1 MSKELVQKPVP
12 KTVYLKDYEPPDFLV
27 DDVELRFEL
36 DETSTRVT
44 SRLQIRR
51 NDRAG
56 KPSSGLVLD
65 GHGLILDAVR
75 LDGESLDES
84 RYIIN
89 DESLRIHRVP
99 DRFSLE
105 TETRLRPQDN
115 TALEGLYK
123 SRSIFCTQCEAEGF
137 RKITWFPDRPDVMAR
152 YATTIVADKVRY
164 PFLLSNGNPA
174 DRGVLDDGRHWI
186 RWVDPFPKPSYLFA
200 LVAGDLACL
209 EDEFITMS
217 GKRIRL
223 QIYAEHHNGEKC
235 EHAMSALKKAMRWD
249 EETYG
254 REYDLD
260 TYMIV
265 AVDDFNMGAM
275 ENKGLNIFNARYVL
289 AKPETATDADFAS
302 IESVIAHEYFHN
314 WTGNRVTCR
323 DWFQLSLK
331 EGLTVFRDQTFSA
344 DTFSRRV
351 KRIQDVRALR
361 TYQFAEDAGPLAHPA
376 RPDAYI
382 EISNFYTVT
391 VYDKGAEVI
400 RMIHT
405 LLGAAGFRK
414 GMDLYFQRHDGEA
427 VTTEDFV
434 RAMEDANHVDLA
446 QFRLWYTQA
455 GTPEVRVEG
464 NYDASTETV
473 SLRLTQRCPP
483 TPGQAEKQPMHIPLK
498 IALLD
503 GAGKNLGFDIDTD
516 SESNPMTE
524 MLFEL
529 RELEH
534 VVELKNV
541 RQHPLLSVNRGFS
554 APVIISLD
562 RDDHELAVLMASET
576 DDFNRWDAAHEL
588 MMKSITRLIA
598 DCQAGRQ
605 MQLNP
610 SLIEAVATLLRDRS
624 SDKNLI
630 AETLS
635 LPGEGYIAD
644 RMDVID
650 VAAIHAA
657 RREARRAIAHALKP
671 LLLESYTANTSNEAY
686 TFDPQSAGRRRLKN
700 ICLGYLVGLETPDV
714 RELCYA
720 QFDSAGNMTDIL
732 AALSALADCECP
744 EREPALRAFEARWQN
759 DSLVMDKWFTLQAT
773 SPLPD
778 TLPRV
783 KFLMTHPVFDS
794 KNPNRIRALVG
805 AFCHGNPIRFHAG
818 DGTGYRF
825 LSEQV
830 IEIDARNPQIA
841 ARLLGSLSRWKKFD
855 PGRQALMKNAL
866 ETILSSPD
874 LSRDVYEVGSKTLG

>member
-1 MSKELVQKPVP
+1 
-12 KTVYLKDYEPPDFLV
+12 
-27 DDVELRFEL
+27 
-36 DETSTRVT
+36 
-44 SRLQIRR
+44 
-51 NDRAG
+51 
-56 KPSSGLVLD
+56 
-65 GHGLILDAVR
+65 
-75 LDGESLDES
+75 
-84 RYIIN
+84 
-89 DESLRIHRVP
+89 
-99 DRFSLE
+99 
-105 TETRLRPQDN
+105 
-115 TALEGLYK
+115 
-123 SRSIFCTQCEAEGF
+123 
-137 RKITWFPDRPDVMAR
+137 
-152 YATTIVADKVRY
+152 
-164 PFLLSNGNPA
+164 
-174 DRGVLDDGRHWI
+174 
-186 RWVDPFPKPSYLFA
+186 
-200 LVAGDLACL
+200 
-209 EDEFITMS
+209 
-217 GKRIRL
+217 
-223 QIYAEHHNGEKC
+223 
-235 EHAMSALKKAMRWD
+235 
-249 EETYG
+249 
-254 REYDLD
+254 
-260 TYMIV
+260 
-265 AVDDFNMGAM
+265 
-275 ENKGLNIFNARYVL
+275 
-289 AKPETATDADFAS
+289 
-302 IESVIAHEYFHN
+302 
-314 WTGNRVTCR
+314 
-323 DWFQLSLK
+323 
-331 EGLTVFRDQTFSA
+331 
-344 DTFSRRV
+344 
-351 KRIQDVRALR
+351 
-361 TYQFAEDAGPLAHPA
+361 
-376 RPDAYI
+376 
-382 EISNFYTVT
+382 
-391 VYDKGAEVI
+391 
-400 RMIHT
+400 
-405 LLGAAGFRK
+405 
-414 GMDLYFQRHDGEA
+414 
-427 VTTEDFV
+427 
-434 RAMEDANHVDLA
+434 
-446 QFRLWYTQA
+446 
-455 GTPEVRVEG
+455 
-464 NYDASTETV
+464 
-473 SLRLTQRCPP
+473 
-483 TPGQAEKQPMHIPLK
+483 
-498 IALLD
+498 
-503 GAGKNLGFDIDTD
+503 
-516 SESNPMTE
+516 

-744 EREPALRAFEARWQN
+744 ERERALRAFEARWQN

-783 KFLMTHPVFDS
+783 KFLMTHPVFDP

-855 PGRQALMKNAL
+855 PGRQALMKDAL